1 MSSRKVVKMEVYYN
15 KIGIPFI
22 IKDGILYEFIQPSVR
37 DVIAELALDIDLFNS
52 IKNNVINSIKSL
64 GEKVVNLDPNNNVVS
79 TFNSIEQVFYL
90 SQFNSVLNAL
100 GEAEDI
106 QYQVINPQP
115 YGSWSWDRLNKVWV
129 PPVEKPEGISDEDAV
144 WDENSMS
151 WQPTTPSPYDQW
163 VWSWETKTWNSP
175 IAYPLGAEENEFIW
189 SNELGTWILN
199 DQVS

>member
-1 MSSRKVVKMEVYYN
+1 MSFRKVVEMEVYYN
-15 KIGIPFI
+15 SMGVPFI
-22 IKDGILYEFIQPSVR
+22 VKDGTIYEFLQPSIKDI
-37 DVIAELALDIDLFNS
+37 IAELALDIDLFSS

-64 GEKVVNLDPNNNVVS
+64 GEKIVNLDPNNNVVS
-79 TFNSIEQVFYL
+79 TFNNIEQAFYL
-90 SQFNSVLNAL
+90 SQFNSVINAL

-115 YGSWSWDRLNKVWV
+115 YQSWAWDRLNKIWV
-129 PPVEKPEGISDEDAV
+129 PPIERPEGVLDEDAV

-151 WQPTTPSPYDQW
+151 WQPTSPPPYDQW
-163 VWSWETKTWNSP
+163 IWSWETKTWEPP

-189 SNELGTWILN
+189 SNELATWVLN